1 MYQGKIII
9 LNNGLSSN
17 IEKVLFEMK
26 RSHSMVHVGTGH
38 LAPRSVHVLAPLVAE
53 SRPSLRSTFSPSRD
67 FTRSL
72 ERWLVRNSCLL
83 ECVRSRSPT
92 RPQENNN
99 PAVPVF
105 YWRANKVSGVCNSIG
120 ICECRHFNDG
130 IQPAAWTDCKHN
142 FKFLKPPMNAFTY
155 F

>member
-1 MYQGKIII
+1 
-9 LNNGLSSN
+9 
-17 IEKVLFEMK
+17 MK
-26 RSHSMVHVGTGH
+26 RSHSMVHVPAH

-67 FTRSL
+67 FPRSL

-83 ECVRSRSPT
+83 ECVGSRSPT

-142 FKFLKPPMNAFTY
+142 FEFLKPPMNAFTY
-155 F
+155 FSRH